1 MRVTALEVHSTAM
14 SLPCTVYCAI
24 LGEDNVF
31 QVKLNS
37 DQSVLDLKEEIKAKR
52 VDVDIL
58 ASSPAHTLT
67 LYKVDLVYDED
78 TYEGILR
85 DIRERTVSVKSCFLC
100 FHVLVHVSA
109 RCY

>member
-52 VDVDIL
+52 VDDVDMHIGL
-58 ASSPAHTLT
+58 ISGPSHPHA
-67 LYKVDLVYDED
+67 V
-78 TYEGILR
+78 
-85 DIRERTVSVKSCFLC
+85 
-100 FHVLVHVSA
+100 
-109 RCY
+109 